1 MTIKTVHNESTHGGF
16 MVATKHKLSVR
27 VLSSKTALGSL
38 WDCSSGRTALRR
50 VVTASVSFLSKGQNS
65 GFIRLLI
72 DYGSM
77 VAQFILVYQ
86 IL

>member
-1 MTIKTVHNESTHGGF
+1 MVLS
-16 MVATKHKLSVR
+16 MVATKHKSSVHG
-27 VLSSKTALGSL
+27 LSSKTALGSL
-38 WDCSSGRTALRR
+38 WGCSSGRTALRK

-65 GFIRLLI
+65 GFISLLI
-72 DYGSM
+72 DYGGM